1 MPRARNDEQKQI
13 LTISLVLFV
22 LLSLILAGV
31 AYFGYAGQSDYEK
44 EIKDLKAQIG
54 VLRKDADEQTLV
66 ASISRSVMGF
76 ADKKDKDNIPGL
88 KGKYKK
94 THDDEIAKHEKFVTW
109 DATKNEPAGLSYAE
123 QILEM
128 KKKMGA
134 LEKSKNEAENNGKR
148 NRDDYE
154 KEIAAARQA
163 AADLDKKLKD
173 TSAKID
179 MALAD
184 KNKEYDDA
192 IKKLM
197 EALPNNEE
205 SLKKI
210 VTLEAQRD
218 KALADL
224 KKTVADMEIRIRKY
238 EEKIP
243 QVDLLGFDQAKG
255 KVITVDR
262 GQTTVYINLGSAD
275 MVKPGLTFSVFG
287 EGEYKA
293 TAERKA
299 SLEIV
304 NVTDKHMSMARVT
317 EIKNAARRPIVTGDQ
332 LYNPAWTPGLRDHVA
347 IAGMIDLN
355 SDGRDG
361 TAEFVKAL
369 EKQGV
374 IVDVWLD
381 LKELQLKGALRKIGP
396 KTSYLII
403 GDQPEL
409 DKQLVGDQIDPR
421 LQKKMDV
428 RSAVNEIYEDA
439 KAKGVNI
446 VDARRY
452 MALAG
457 MKVPKPQTEWNSS
470 IYRTSGRVG
479 QEEGGEK
486 KEEKEMKKP
495 EKKEEEKKEDK

>member
-1 MPRARNDEQKQI
+1 MARRHDDQKQI

-22 LLSLILAGV
+22 ILCLILGLTT
-31 AYFGYAGQSDYEK
+31 FLGYSGQGDYEK
-44 EIKDLKAQIG
+44 EVKDLKVQ
-54 VLRKDADEQTLV
+54 LREVRKERDQQTLV
-66 ASISRSVMGF
+66 ASIFKSMTGYG
-76 ADKKDKDNIPGL
+76 DKKDSDNIAGSM
-88 KGKYKK
+88 KEHKAVFDK
-94 THDDEIAKHEKFVTW
+94 EIDKHKNYVQW
-109 DATKNEPAGLSYAE
+109 DAAKNEPAGLTYAL
-123 QILEM
+123 QIDDF
-128 KKKMGA
+128 KKKLA
-134 LEKSKNEAENNGKR
+134 AAERSKGDCENQGKA
-148 NRDDYE
+148 NRDNYE

-163 AADLDKKLKD
+163 AADLDKKLKE

-179 MALAD
+179 MALGD

-197 EALPNNEE
+197 EALPNEE
-205 SLKKI
+205 KLRQQI
-210 VTLEAQRD
+210 VTLEND
-218 KALADL
+218 KAKVLADL
-224 KKTVADMEIRIRKY
+224 KRAFADMDLKLKKL

-243 QVDLLGFDQAKG
+243 QVDLLGYDQPKG

-262 GQTTVYINLGSAD
+262 GQTIVYLNLGSD
-275 MVKPGLTFSVFG
+275 DLIKPGLTFSVFG
-287 EGEYKA
+287 QGEYKA

-299 SLEIV
+299 SVEVV
-304 NVTDKHMSMARVT
+304 NVTDKHMCMARVT
-317 EIKNAARRPIVTGDQ
+317 EIKNAARKPIITGDL

-457 MKVPKPQTEWNSS
+457 MKVPKPASEWNSA
-470 IYRTSGRVG
+470 IYRTTGRVG
-479 QEEGGEK
+479 EDNAEK
-486 KEEKEMKKP
+486 KDDKAMKKDM
-495 EKKEEEKKEDK
+495 KKDEEKKD